1 MLRNSSLIEKTV
13 EITVAKLNCDNTSAN
28 QYTGEAVSDFM
39 QKVYD
44 KLVEL
49 NNSETD

>member
-13 EITVAKLNCDNTSAN
+13 EITVAKLTCDNTTAN
-28 QYTGEAVSDFM
+28 EYTGEAVSDFM

-49 NNSETD
+49 NNVDTN